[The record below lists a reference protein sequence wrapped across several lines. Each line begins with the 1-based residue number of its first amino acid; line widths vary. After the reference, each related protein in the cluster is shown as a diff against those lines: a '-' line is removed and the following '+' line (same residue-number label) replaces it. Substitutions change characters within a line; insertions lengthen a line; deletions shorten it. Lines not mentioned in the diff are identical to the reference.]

1 MALATAS
8 AHSKKDVVAE
18 FRRTA
23 ILEGACRAFARC
35 GFEGTTVDTIA
46 AEAEIAKGTVYLYY
60 KSKAEIYHAAVGQGL
75 HELHADTEKAMDR
88 ASTCRE
94 KIEQFIRLRAEYVEQ
109 HRDFYRIYLSEF
121 TGALKSPSPIQ
132 KQIQKLAERQAKMLE
147 KVIADGVAKREIR
160 KVPPKSTALA
170 IFDLS
175 RGLLRSRLNGPVDL
189 DPTVDYEAVLDLL
202 WNGLR
207 PAK

>member
-1 MALATAS
+1 MGS
-8 AHSKKDVVAE
+8 AVVPGHSKKDLVAE

-23 ILEGACRAFARC
+23 ILDAACRAFARC

-46 AEAEIAKGTVYLYY
+46 TEADIAKGTVYLYY
-60 KSKAEIYHAAVGQGL
+60 KSKAEIYHAAVSHGL
-75 HELHADTEKAMDR
+75 HELHENTAKAVER

-121 TGALKSPSPIQ
+121 TGALKRPSPIQ
-132 KQIQKLAERQAKMLE
+132 KQIQKLADRQTKMLE
-147 KVIADGVAKREIR
+147 EIIQAGIAKKEIR
-160 KVPPKSTALA
+160 KVPARSTALA

-175 RGLLRSRLNGPVDL
+175 RGLLRNRLNGLVDL
-189 DPTVDYEAVLDLL
+189 ERAVDYQGILDLL

-207 PAK
+207 PSK